1 MSKVIELSEYKK
13 NHEEGFVKYF
23 QEGGWE
29 RGFKFKGDWHG
40 PYESLG
46 ILKKF
51 NSTYHC
57 RGFYKEGLRSGQW
70 EMIVTSHDIKKPNMV
85 KSGRFVEDLEEGEWI
100 NIFENGKKKVI
111 EVFKNG
117 ELIEDPF
124 DS

>member
-23 QEGGWE
+23 Q
-29 RGFKFKGDWHG
+29 
-40 PYESLG
+40 
-46 ILKKF
+46 
-51 NSTYHC
+51 
-57 RGFYKEGLRSGQW
+57 
-70 EMIVTSHDIKKPNMV
+70 
-85 KSGRFVEDLEEGEWI
+85 EGEWI

-117 ELIEDPF
+117 ELIEGPF